1 MYIFIVLYTHCDLGF
16 IKQLEQRL
24 GDLGLRPPDTLI
36 GSNTRAAI
44 LDLQFLV

>member
-1 MYIFIVLYTHCDLGF
+1 MGL

-24 GDLGLRPPDTLI
+24 GDFGTLI
-36 GSNTRAAI
+36 GSNTRADI